1 VAGRDLSQAQ
11 RILRGLLDERPE
23 TTQRLRA
30 LWALYA
36 SGGLDENALI
46 GLLDDRDESIRGWAT
61 RLLCDR
67 GNPSAAAI
75 ERFTSMAQTDSS
87 PRVRLNLSS
96 AMQRIPLQDRWPLA
110 ESLAE
115 AVFDSK
121 DLMLPLMIWYGLE
134 PLAGSNP
141 ARAADLCARTKNPL
155 LRNDLARRIVTEDA
169 KTGLTALL
177 PVIQRSPDKVRRDML
192 SGTLDALRGRKQ
204 VPRPEGWGGA
214 FAGLLTTSDPDV
226 LEQTLLLALA
236 LGETKAIAA
245 LRLSLADRGTPLD
258 IRKRALTA
266 LVERRVPGLSQELHT
281 LLDDHSLRGAAIRA
295 LAAYQDADTPRT
307 ILSRYQTLSESERD
321 DAIAT
326 LSARPS
332 WALALLAAVAMKT
345 VPRQDLNATIARQ
358 LQALGDPQVAKRL
371 EAVWGTVRPTST
383 EKTSLMAK
391 YRGILGDD
399 NQPGAD
405 PARGRNIFNRTC
417 LQCHRLFDSGGD
429 VGPDLTG
436 SDRANPSYILEN
448 VLDPSAAVA
457 HEYTLTNIATTD
469 GRLLSGIIRE
479 QNERSFTIQTAN
491 ERIVL
496 PREDVEALKPSS
508 VSMMPEGQLERLTP
522 QEIRDLFAYLASSK
536 QVPLAGPK

>member
-1 VAGRDLSQAQ
+1 VIDA
-11 RILRGLLDERPE
+11 
-23 TTQRLRA
+23 
-30 LWALYA
+30 
-36 SGGLDENALI
+36 
-46 GLLDDRDESIRGWAT
+46 
-61 RLLCDR
+61 
-67 GNPSAAAI
+67 
-75 ERFTSMAQTDSS
+75 
-87 PRVRLNLSS
+87 
-96 AMQRIPLQDRWPLA
+96 
-110 ESLAE
+110 
-115 AVFDSK
+115 K

-141 ARAADLCARTKNPL
+141 TRAAALCARSTNPL
-155 LRNDLARRIVTEDA
+155 LRNYLARRIVTADPKA
-169 KTGLTALL
+169 GLTALL
-177 PVIQRSPDKVRRDML
+177 PVIQQSTDHMRRDML
-192 SGTLDALRGRKQ
+192 SGTLDSLRGRKQ
-204 VPRPEGWGGA
+204 VPRPEGWPGV
-214 FAGLLTTSDPDV
+214 FAGLLTTRDTDV

-236 LGETKAIAA
+236 LGESKAIAA

-266 LVERRVPGLSQELHT
+266 LVERHVPGLNQELHQ
-281 LLDDHSLRGAAIRA
+281 LLDDRSLRGAAIRA
-295 LAAYQDADTPRT
+295 LAAYQDPTTPQT
-307 ILSRYQTLSESERD
+307 ILSRYQSLSESERD

-332 WALALLAAVAMKT
+332 WALALLAAVATKT

-358 LQALGDPQVAKRL
+358 LQALGDPQVGKRL
-371 EAVWGTVRPTST
+371 ETVWGTVRPTST
-383 EKTSLMAK
+383 EKASLLAK
-391 YRGILGDD
+391 YRGILSND
-399 NQPGAD
+399 NQPAAD
-405 PARGRNIFNRTC
+405 PTRGRLIFNRAC

-479 QNERSFTIQTAN
+479 QNERSLTIQTAN

-508 VSMMPEGQLERLTP
+508 VSMMPEGQLERLAP

-536 QVPLAGPK
+536 QVPLAGPKQWE